1 MPLPMLILPL
11 TLDASGGF
19 DLSASLPSSLPAAAQ
34 LYLQAWIVDAGGPAG
49 FTSSNAV
56 VGTAP

>member
-1 MPLPMLILPL
+1 MLILPL